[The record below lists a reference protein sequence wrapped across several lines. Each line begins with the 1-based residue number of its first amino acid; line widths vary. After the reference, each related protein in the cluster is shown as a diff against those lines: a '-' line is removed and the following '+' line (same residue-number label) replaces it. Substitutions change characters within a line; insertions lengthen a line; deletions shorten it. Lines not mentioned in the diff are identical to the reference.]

1 MSAPD
6 VAGRWV
12 PESEPGQAHLTL
24 QADGTLTGHD
34 GCNQFTGQTWFLDAE
49 GGPDAEGVVHCH
61 GERIQTLKACLDVDT
76 WLSEAATFVVA
87 GDVLL
92 ALGADDSLLGSLV
105 RG

>member
-12 PESEPGQAHLTL
+12 PEGETGQAHLTL

-34 GCNQFTGQTWFLDAE
+34 GCNQFTGQRWLLDAE
-49 GGPDAEGVVHCH
+49 GGPEGGGVVRCH
-61 GERIQTLKACLDVDT
+61 GERIQTLKACIDVDT
-76 WLSEAATFVVA
+76 WLASAETFPLDGDALVA
-87 GDVLL
+87 LSSDGSVL
-92 ALGADDSLLGSLV
+92 GRLV